1 MSLERFARSFQHPQ
15 CYGLSISL
23 QKQNKRFYT
32 VYLLQPALC
41 GYIPKESRFT
51 TLEGCTHSRL
61 GQPSRQTFCIWFPII
76 YITGDRRVGLL
87 STGSEP
93 VILTVVRIPKIA
105 AVPRIG
111 LGLHGS
117 RPCELTTI
125 LYRYTAQLFHKTAAR
140 LNAGIILPFGCTIL
154 SRKKL
159 LTSRTIRCTFRIPL
173 RQLRLIVITYF
184 VLHY

>member
-1 MSLERFARSFQHPQ
+1 MGLEPTYNRITICPLTNSGTATVSLERFARSFQHPQ

-23 QKQNKRFYT
+23 QRQNKRFYT

-41 GYIPKESRFT
+41 GYIPKEPRFT
-51 TLEGCTHSRL
+51 TLEACTHSRSR
-61 GQPSRQTFCIWFPII
+61 QPSRQTFCIWFPII

-125 LYRYTAQLFHKTAAR
+125 LYRYTAQLFYKSAAR
-140 LNAGIILPFGCTIL
+140 LNAEIVYVLIL
-154 SRKKL
+154 S
-159 LTSRTIRCTFRIPL
+159 T
-173 RQLRLIVITYF
+173 RLFPRGQAKPV
-184 VLHY
+184 